1 MGGGS
6 IHDEHSKP
14 EKGALNLRFNLA
26 NILLQDLRQV
36 RDSGS
41 RFWKPVTSSIS
52 PSSSSSHLTDGE
64 TEVQR
69 QEGHAFTKVT
79 ENKVKPGFKPQT
91 Q

>member
-6 IHDEHSKP
+6 IHDEHAKP
-14 EKGALNLRFNLA
+14 EKGALDLRLSSA
-26 NILLQDLRQV
+26 KILLQDLRQV

-41 RFWKPVTSSIS
+41 RFWEPLTSSIS
-52 PSSSSSHLTDGE
+52 SSCSSSHLIDGE

-69 QEGHAFTKVT
+69 KEHHAFTKVT
-79 ENKVKPGFKPQT
+79 ANKVKPGFEPQT

>member
-1 MGGGS
+1 MSGGR

-14 EKGALNLRFNLA
+14 EKGALNLRLSLA
-26 NILLQDLRQV
+26 KILLQDLRKV

-41 RFWKPVTSSIS
+41 RFWEPLTSSV
-52 PSSSSSHLTDGE
+52 SSSSSSFHLTDGE

-69 QEGHAFTKVT
+69 KEGHAFTKVT
-79 ENKVKPGFKPQT
+79 ANKVKPGFEPQT